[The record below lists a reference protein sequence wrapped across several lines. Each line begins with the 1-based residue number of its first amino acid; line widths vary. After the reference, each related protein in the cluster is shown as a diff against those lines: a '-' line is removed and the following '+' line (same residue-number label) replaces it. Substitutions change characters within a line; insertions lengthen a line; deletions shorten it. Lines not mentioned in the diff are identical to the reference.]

1 MEKTDILL
9 AALSIVVIIF
19 TIYIG
24 YLKSQIKFIMHILA
38 LHDEIIHKEV
48 EVTKMTKEFILYQ
61 TKSNDKQNEFNEAQD
76 KLNHTQTE
84 FNDEVIAILSK
95 LSNFP
100 SPTGGR
106 RSEAKA

>member
-9 AALSIVVIIF
+9 VALSIVVIIF

-24 YLKSQIKFIMHILA
+24 YLKAQIKFIVDVLEQHN
-38 LHDEIIHKEV
+38 EIIHKQV
-48 EVTKMTKEFILYQ
+48 EISKMAKELIIYQ
-61 TKSNDKQNEFNEAQD
+61 NKSNDKQNEFNEAQH
-76 KLNHTQTE
+76 KFNATQAE
-84 FNDEVIAILSK
+84 FNNEVVAILSK

>member
-9 AALSIVVIIF
+9 VALSIVVIIF

-24 YLKSQIKFIMHILA
+24 YLKSQIGFIMHILD

-61 TKSNDKQNEFNEAQD
+61 TKSNDKQNEFNEAQY
-76 KLNHTQTE
+76 
-84 FNDEVIAILSK
+84 EVNNNQIKVNNEIIAILSK

-106 RSEAKA
+106 RSEAEA